1 MQLVDEVIFAA
12 DAASRFPS
20 SLDIG
25 FLASI
30 KEFINQGNR
39 RLDAVGSITSNAS
52 SIVSDA
58 ILAGDVS
65 ILNYHCLNGLKET
78 YIALGVPTA
87 SAARAVEI
95 MKAAA
100 VAFIKDQASQNETN
114 VTEGDCSSLAFEC
127 AGYFDTVIAA
137 IS

>member
-1 MQLVDEVIFAA
+1 M
-12 DAASRFPS
+12 
-20 SLDIG
+20 
-25 FLASI
+25 
-30 KEFINQGNR
+30 
-39 RLDAVGSITSNAS
+39 
-52 SIVSDA
+52 
-58 ILAGDVS
+58 
-65 ILNYHCLNGLKET
+65 
-78 YIALGVPTA
+78 GVQTA

-114 VTEGDCSSLAFEC
+114 VTEGDCSSLTFEC